1 MRHLSEGQDLG
12 QELAERNGGFVRP
25 IVISVVM
32 IAVSLV
38 SILVLS
44 GIFSSTKTYED
55 TFKKLDEKKT
65 TVLSLSAASAATSAA
80 LTMIPDDACTPIA
93 EQLADISKDFVYV
106 IAAILLE
113 KYLLTILGFS
123 FFTIIVPVSCL
134 LFAAVQFMDLESP
147 KAQLMRRA
155 SIKLFVFGLVLFLAT
170 PASVFVTSK
179 IDETYADSINAT
191 IQNAEKTTEA
201 IEGAAAETTR
211 KNPENPLEF
220 IQQRIEDLQSAAAGA
235 IEGVTGA
242 VDWVRGLLSSFI
254 EAFAVMLVTSLVIPT
269 LVPIVIYFTFKILFG
284 QQQIVVV
291 PAQDERRAL
300 PRHSK

>member
-1 MRHLSEGQDLG
+1 
-12 QELAERNGGFVRP
+12 
-25 IVISVVM
+25 
-32 IAVSLV
+32 
-38 SILVLS
+38 
-44 GIFSSTKTYED
+44 
-55 TFKKLDEKKT
+55 
-65 TVLSLSAASAATSAA
+65 
-80 LTMIPDDACTPIA
+80 MIPDDACTPIA

-155 SIKLFVFGLVLFLAT
+155 SMKLFVFGLVLFLAT

-291 PAQDERRAL
+291 QAQDERRAL